1 MACFIAPAA
10 EAIVVSAATHHNRK
24 VNKDTHND
32 LEQQDHITFSSYLVQ
47 KLQWLSTLLWGG
59 SFLLLIEHIWH
70 GEIVPWFPFLTAL
83 NNPKDIRPMLTEIA
97 TVGTTM
103 ALTVT
108 FTWFIAVAICYM
120 NARKQADATSITNQE
135 G

>member
-1 MACFIAPAA
+1 MACFLAPAT
-10 EAIVVSAATHHNRK
+10 EAIVVSAAAHHNRK
-24 VNKDTHND
+24 VSKNNSSESK
-32 LEQQDHITFSSYLVQ
+32 QQESVTFSSYLVQ

-83 NNPKDIRPMLTEIA
+83 NNPNDISPMLTEIA
-97 TVGTTM
+97 TVGTAM

-108 FTWFIAVAICYM
+108 FTWFIAVAVCYM
-120 NARKQADATSITNQE
+120 ALKKQSDKSIVTD
-135 G
+135 